1 MLIHLRLT
9 ELLYLNTNIPVN
21 SRVKDRANLRR
32 GLYFC
37 VLYVDIKN
45 DNYSEPQKYEVR
57 ISINKGCR
65 DGIYAGHGAGN
76 MQIENLINKST
87 DTKNTDT
94 KTINDMTAG
103 MRVSDYIKTDSSD
116 NMSKKAAVVGS
127 SNSVDMSDTIYA
139 RPQAKNE
146 AGNNDGT
153 DMAEN
158 LLNDMNQTS
167 ENRRNDMIVTAST
180 TTSDDYKAAKDDGY
194 DVIVTE
200 TDKIKAVLAKAG
212 VDISIYGD
220 DLSKEQLTDITGS
233 QTEAAMLVNQMKA
246 YDIPATDDNIKAGTD
261 AIDRAKSLT
270 NISNETKAYLVR
282 NNMNPTVSNV
292 YKATYSSSQVQ
303 NYKQKVGI
311 TDNVKQL
318 YDDNQYGDKGAESQ
332 GKISDELFEELKP
345 QLKQILEE
353 VHIDSS
359 DENLNQCRW
368 LIDEDI
374 AVTPDNVLLANQ
386 IDGITAAGE
395 NVSSDFYA
403 RAVTEALAMGK
414 KAADATMS
422 QDGLTFDMAKKAC
435 DVLGEAT
442 ADDIVTLES
451 DNIPVT
457 IENLSKLIAARGK
470 DSAASQ
476 VSANK
481 AADNQITDSREARLV
496 TAQRKLEE
504 ARLSMTAEANLSLI
518 KKGVSI
524 DTEPIERVVELLKQQ
539 ENKYYGALFGDSSVE
554 ASDDRVRMYNNV
566 CDIFNQMKQQPAY
579 VLTLESA
586 DDTVYELYTAGKAM
600 KQSLEAAASGYE
612 TLMTSPR
619 ADMGDSISK
628 AFQNVDDI
636 LKELQIDTSE
646 SNRRAVRI
654 LAYNSTDIT
663 EDNIKQ
669 IKSVDEQVQRAFSDM
684 TPAVTIEM
692 IKRGISPLDMSMSDI
707 SDTARRIKSEN
718 PDERDEKFSE
728 FLWKLEKKNE
738 ISEEERDSYIGIYR
752 LISQVEQSDGA
763 VIGSLVNQG
772 ADITMK
778 NLLTAVRVRGKSA
791 MDYKVDDTFAGV
803 DSVSSGIKIDSQ
815 IESAYH
821 TNCLRDVLDTL
832 SPEKMEFVQYD
843 SWLDMTPE
851 QLRQA
856 VYEADDDNALS
867 EQYATEQLRQF
878 NQAVSA
884 PENVYAFLEKYD
896 VKTTAVNLMA
906 ASRLMKNPSETVR
919 NLWERGDSA
928 TARALLDETLRR
940 FSESVKNPKELA
952 QAQETLADTAEHV
965 MDSMIIEDR
974 HTGSIDLR
982 QMKLLCSQLRIA
994 SNMSRQE
1001 NYIVP
1006 IETADGVT
1014 GMKLRIVR
1022 GEDKKGLVDIFLEDK
1037 KCGRVAAYFEAKEN
1051 SVSAM
1056 IVTDDEQT
1064 KKLFEDNITMFEAG
1078 ISDGEQRVR
1087 IDVALEHDISAKESK
1102 MSDMKSNTES
1112 DNETKKQLDG
1122 SESVQTTRLYHI
1134 AEQFIVNVQRV
1145 IAQDSL

>member
-1 MLIHLRLT
+1 
-9 ELLYLNTNIPVN
+9 
-21 SRVKDRANLRR
+21 
-32 GLYFC
+32 
-37 VLYVDIKN
+37 
-45 DNYSEPQKYEVR
+45 
-57 ISINKGCR
+57 
-65 DGIYAGHGAGN
+65 

-220 DLSKEQLTDITGS
+220 DLSREQLTDITGS

-261 AIDRAKSLT
+261 AIDRAKSIT

-318 YDDNQYGDKGAESQ
+318 Y
-332 GKISDELFEELKP
+332 EELKP

-353 VHIDSS
+353 AHIDSS

-422 QDGLTFDMAKKAC
+422 QDGLTFDMAREVC
-435 DVLGEAT
+435 DVLSEAT
-442 ADDIVTLES
+442 AEDIVTLES
-451 DNIPVT
+451 DNMPVT

-470 DSAASQ
+470 DGAASQ
-476 VSANK
+476 ASANK

-539 ENKYYGALFGDSSVE
+539 ENKYYGALFGESSVE

-579 VLTLESA
+579 VLTLESS

-600 KQSLEAAASGYE
+600 KQSLEAASGYE

-636 LKELQIDTSE
+636 LKELQIETSE

-654 LAYNSTDIT
+654 LAYNSTNIT
-663 EDNIKQ
+663 EENIKQ
-669 IKSVDEQVQRAFSDM
+669 IKSIDEQVQRAFSDM
-684 TPAVTIEM
+684 TPAVTLEM

-707 SDTARRIKSEN
+707 SDTARQIKSEN
-718 PDERDEKFSE
+718 HDERDEKFSE

-803 DSVSSGIKIDSQ
+803 DSVSRGIKIDSQ
-815 IESAYH
+815 IESAYQA
-821 TNCLRDVLDTL
+821 NCLRDVLDTL
-832 SPEKMEFVQYD
+832 SPEKMEFVQDD
-843 SWLDMTPE
+843 SWLEMTPE

-856 VYEADDDNALS
+856 VYEADEDNTLS

-878 NQAVSA
+878 NQAVSV

-906 ASRLMKNPSETVR
+906 ASRLMKNPSEAVR

-974 HTGSIDLR
+974 HTGSIDIR

-1122 SESVQTTRLYHI
+1122 GESVQTTRLYHI

>member
-1 MLIHLRLT
+1 
-9 ELLYLNTNIPVN
+9 
-21 SRVKDRANLRR
+21 
-32 GLYFC
+32 
-37 VLYVDIKN
+37 
-45 DNYSEPQKYEVR
+45 
-57 ISINKGCR
+57 
-65 DGIYAGHGAGN
+65 
-76 MQIENLINKST
+76 
-87 DTKNTDT
+87 
-94 KTINDMTAG
+94 
-103 MRVSDYIKTDSSD
+103 
-116 NMSKKAAVVGS
+116 
-127 SNSVDMSDTIYA
+127 
-139 RPQAKNE
+139 
-146 AGNNDGT
+146 
-153 DMAEN
+153 
-158 LLNDMNQTS
+158 
-167 ENRRNDMIVTAST
+167 
-180 TTSDDYKAAKDDGY
+180 
-194 DVIVTE
+194 
-200 TDKIKAVLAKAG
+200 
-212 VDISIYGD
+212 
-220 DLSKEQLTDITGS
+220 
-233 QTEAAMLVNQMKA
+233 
-246 YDIPATDDNIKAGTD
+246 
-261 AIDRAKSLT
+261 
-270 NISNETKAYLVR
+270 
-282 NNMNPTVSNV
+282 
-292 YKATYSSSQVQ
+292 
-303 NYKQKVGI
+303 
-311 TDNVKQL
+311 
-318 YDDNQYGDKGAESQ
+318 
-332 GKISDELFEELKP
+332 
-345 QLKQILEE
+345 
-353 VHIDSS
+353 
-359 DENLNQCRW
+359 
-368 LIDEDI
+368 
-374 AVTPDNVLLANQ
+374 
-386 IDGITAAGE
+386 
-395 NVSSDFYA
+395 
-403 RAVTEALAMGK
+403 
-414 KAADATMS
+414 MS
-422 QDGLTFDMAKKAC
+422 QDGLTFDMAREVC

-451 DNIPVT
+451 DNMPVT

-470 DSAASQ
+470 DSAATQ
-476 VSANK
+476 ASANK
-481 AADNQITDSREARLV
+481 VVDNQITDSREARLV

-539 ENKYYGALFGDSSVE
+539 ENKYYGALFGESSVE

-600 KQSLEAAASGYE
+600 KQSLEAASGYE

-654 LAYNSTDIT
+654 LAYNSTNIT
-663 EDNIKQ
+663 EENIKQ

-684 TPAVTIEM
+684 TPAVTLEM

-778 NLLTAVRVRGKSA
+778 NLLTAVRTRGKST

-803 DSVSSGIKIDSQ
+803 EGVSKGARIDEQ

-832 SPEKMEFVQYD
+832 SPEKMEFVQDD
-843 SWLDMTPE
+843 SWLEMTPE

-856 VYEADDDNALS
+856 VYEADEDNTLS

-878 NQAVSA
+878 NQAVSV

-906 ASRLMKNPSETVR
+906 ASRLMKNPSEAVR
-919 NLWERGDSA
+919 NLWERGESA

-1014 GMKLRIVR
+1014 GMKLSIVR

-1037 KCGRVAAYFEAKEN
+1037 KCGRVAAFFEAKEN

-1087 IDVALEHDISAKESK
+1087 IDVALEHDISAKEP
-1102 MSDMKSNTES
+1102 MASDTKSATES
-1112 DNETKKQLDG
+1112 EKQPDG
-1122 SESVQTTRLYHI
+1122 SERVQTTRLYHI
-1134 AEQFIVNVQRV
+1134 AEQFIVNVQRML
-1145 IAQDSL
+1145 AQDSL

>member
-1 MLIHLRLT
+1 MSI
-9 ELLYLNTNIPVN
+9 Y
-21 SRVKDRANLRR
+21 K
-32 GLYFC
+32 
-37 VLYVDIKN
+37 K
-45 DNYSEPQKYEVR
+45 DNYSGPQKYEVR

-220 DLSKEQLTDITGS
+220 DLSREQLTDITGS

-318 YDDNQYGDKGAESQ
+318 Y
-332 GKISDELFEELKP
+332 EELKP
-345 QLKQILEE
+345 QLKQILEDA
-353 VHIDSS
+353 HIDSS

-386 IDGITAAGE
+386 IDGIIAAGE

-442 ADDIVTLES
+442 AEDIVTLES
-451 DNIPVT
+451 DNMPVT

-470 DSAASQ
+470 DGAASQ
-476 VSANK
+476 ASANK
-481 AADNQITDSREARLV
+481 ALDNQITDSREARLV

-539 ENKYYGALFGDSSVE
+539 ENKYYGALFGESSVE

-579 VLTLESA
+579 VLTLESS

-600 KQSLEAAASGYE
+600 KQSLEAASGYE

-636 LKELQIDTSE
+636 LKELQIETSE

-654 LAYNSTDIT
+654 LAYNSTNIT
-663 EDNIKQ
+663 EENIKQ
-669 IKSVDEQVQRAFSDM
+669 IKSIDEQVQRAFSDM
-684 TPAVTIEM
+684 TPAVTLEM

-707 SDTARRIKSEN
+707 SDTARQIKSEN
-718 PDERDEKFSE
+718 HDERDEKFSE

-803 DSVSSGIKIDSQ
+803 DSVSRGIKIDSQ
-815 IESAYH
+815 IESAYQA
-821 TNCLRDVLDTL
+821 NCLRDVLDTL
-832 SPEKMEFVQYD
+832 SPEKMEFVQDD
-843 SWLDMTPE
+843 SWLEMTPE

-856 VYEADDDNALS
+856 VYEADEDNTLS

-878 NQAVSA
+878 NQAVSV

-906 ASRLMKNPSETVR
+906 ASRLMKNPSEAVR

-974 HTGSIDLR
+974 HTGSIDIR

-1122 SESVQTTRLYHI
+1122 GESVQTTRLYHI

>member
-1 MLIHLRLT
+1 
-9 ELLYLNTNIPVN
+9 
-21 SRVKDRANLRR
+21 
-32 GLYFC
+32 
-37 VLYVDIKN
+37 
-45 DNYSEPQKYEVR
+45 
-57 ISINKGCR
+57 
-65 DGIYAGHGAGN
+65 

-146 AGNNDGT
+146 AGNNDGA

-220 DLSKEQLTDITGS
+220 DLSMEQLTDITGS

-303 NYKQKVGI
+303 DYRQK
-311 TDNVKQL
+311 TKMT
-318 YDDNQYGDKGAESQ
+318 E
-332 GKISDELFEELKP
+332 ISDELFDELKP

-353 VHIDSS
+353 AHIDSS

-386 IDGITAAGE
+386 VDCINAAEE

-414 KAADATMS
+414 KATDATMS

-476 VSANK
+476 ASANK
-481 AADNQITDSREARLV
+481 AADNSITDSREARLV

-619 ADMGDSISK
+619 ADMGD
-628 AFQNVDDI
+628 
-636 LKELQIDTSE
+636 
-646 SNRRAVRI
+646 
-654 LAYNSTDIT
+654 
-663 EDNIKQ
+663 
-669 IKSVDEQVQRAFSDM
+669 
-684 TPAVTIEM
+684 
-692 IKRGISPLDMSMSDI
+692 
-707 SDTARRIKSEN
+707 
-718 PDERDEKFSE
+718 
-728 FLWKLEKKNE
+728 
-738 ISEEERDSYIGIYR
+738 
-752 LISQVEQSDGA
+752 
-763 VIGSLVNQG
+763 
-772 ADITMK
+772 
-778 NLLTAVRVRGKSA
+778 
-791 MDYKVDDTFAGV
+791 
-803 DSVSSGIKIDSQ
+803 
-815 IESAYH
+815 
-821 TNCLRDVLDTL
+821 
-832 SPEKMEFVQYD
+832 
-843 SWLDMTPE
+843 
-851 QLRQA
+851 
-856 VYEADDDNALS
+856 
-867 EQYATEQLRQF
+867 
-878 NQAVSA
+878 
-884 PENVYAFLEKYD
+884 
-896 VKTTAVNLMA
+896 
-906 ASRLMKNPSETVR
+906 
-919 NLWERGDSA
+919 
-928 TARALLDETLRR
+928 
-940 FSESVKNPKELA
+940 
-952 QAQETLADTAEHV
+952 
-965 MDSMIIEDR
+965 
-974 HTGSIDLR
+974 R

-1006 IETADGVT
+1006 IETADGIT

-1022 GEDKKGLVDIFLEDK
+1022 GEDKKGMVDIFLEDK

-1122 SESVQTTRLYHI
+1122 GESVQTTRLYHI

>member
-1 MLIHLRLT
+1 
-9 ELLYLNTNIPVN
+9 
-21 SRVKDRANLRR
+21 
-32 GLYFC
+32 
-37 VLYVDIKN
+37 
-45 DNYSEPQKYEVR
+45 
-57 ISINKGCR
+57 
-65 DGIYAGHGAGN
+65 

-146 AGNNDGT
+146 AGNNDDT

-906 ASRLMKNPSETVR
+906 ASRLMKNPSEAVR

-1022 GEDKKGLVDIFLEDK
+1022 GEDKRGLVDIFLEDK

-1102 MSDMKSNTES
+1102 MSD
-1112 DNETKKQLDG
+1112 NETKKQLDG

>member
-1 MLIHLRLT
+1 MSI
-9 ELLYLNTNIPVN
+9 Y
-21 SRVKDRANLRR
+21 K
-32 GLYFC
+32 
-37 VLYVDIKN
+37 K

-65 DGIYAGHGAGN
+65 DGIYAGRGVGN

-87 DTKNTDT
+87 DTKN
-94 KTINDMTAG
+94 INAMTEG

-127 SNSVDMSDTIYA
+127 SNSVDMSDTTYA

-146 AGNNDGT
+146 AGNKDGT

-220 DLSKEQLTDITGS
+220 DLSREQLTDITGS

-261 AIDRAKSLT
+261 TIDRAKSLT

-282 NNMNPTVSNV
+282 NNMNPTISNV

-318 YDDNQYGDKGAESQ
+318 
-332 GKISDELFEELKP
+332 FEELKP

-353 VHIDSS
+353 AHIDSS

-442 ADDIVTLES
+442 AEDIVTLES
-451 DNIPVT
+451 DNMPVT
-457 IENLSKLIAARGK
+457 IAARGK

-476 VSANK
+476 GSANK
-481 AADNQITDSREARLV
+481 ALDNQITDSWEARLV

-539 ENKYYGALFGDSSVE
+539 ENKYYGALFGESSVE
-554 ASDDRVRMYNNV
+554 ASDDRVHMYNNV

-669 IKSVDEQVQRAFSDM
+669 IKSVDEQVQRALNDM

-707 SDTARRIKSEN
+707 SETARRIKSEN

-778 NLLTAVRVRGKSA
+778 NLLTAVRVRGKSV

-803 DSVSSGIKIDSQ
+803 DSVSRGIKIDSQ

-832 SPEKMEFVQYD
+832 SPEKMEFVQDD
-843 SWLDMTPE
+843 SWLEMTPE

-856 VYEADDDNALS
+856 VYEANEDSALS

-878 NQAVSA
+878 NQAVSV
-884 PENVYAFLEKYD
+884 PESVYAFLEKYD

-906 ASRLMKNPSETVR
+906 ASRLMKNPSEAVR
-919 NLWERGDSA
+919 NLWEHGDSA

-982 QMKLLCSQLRIA
+982 QMKLLCSQLRIV

-1014 GMKLRIVR
+1014 GMKLSIVR

-1064 KKLFEDNITMFEAG
+1064 KKLFEDNITTFESG
-1078 ISDGEQRVR
+1078 ISDGEQSVH

-1134 AEQFIVNVQRV
+1134 AEQFIVNTQRV

>member
-1 MLIHLRLT
+1 
-9 ELLYLNTNIPVN
+9 
-21 SRVKDRANLRR
+21 
-32 GLYFC
+32 
-37 VLYVDIKN
+37 
-45 DNYSEPQKYEVR
+45 
-57 ISINKGCR
+57 
-65 DGIYAGHGAGN
+65 

-220 DLSKEQLTDITGS
+220 DLSRQQLTDITGS

-261 AIDRAKSLT
+261 AIDRAKSIT

-318 YDDNQYGDKGAESQ
+318 YDDNQYGDKGAGSQ

-353 VHIDSS
+353 AHIDSS

-442 ADDIVTLES
+442 AEDIVTLES
-451 DNIPVT
+451 DNMPVT
-457 IENLSKLIAARGK
+457 IENLSKLIAVRDK

-476 VSANK
+476 ASANK
-481 AADNQITDSREARLV
+481 AAYNQITDSREARLV

-539 ENKYYGALFGDSSVE
+539 ENKYYGALFGESSVE

-619 ADMGDSISK
+619 ADMGDSMSK

-663 EDNIKQ
+663 EENIKQ

-856 VYEADDDNALS
+856 VYEANEDNALS

-878 NQAVSA
+878 NHAVSA

-906 ASRLMKNPSETVR
+906 ASRLMKNPSEAVR

-974 HTGSIDLR
+974 HTGSIDIR

-1064 KKLFEDNITMFEAG
+1064 KRLFEDNITMFEAG

-1102 MSDMKSNTES
+1102 MSD
-1112 DNETKKQLDG
+1112 NETKKLLDG

>member
-1 MLIHLRLT
+1 
-9 ELLYLNTNIPVN
+9 
-21 SRVKDRANLRR
+21 
-32 GLYFC
+32 
-37 VLYVDIKN
+37 
-45 DNYSEPQKYEVR
+45 
-57 ISINKGCR
+57 
-65 DGIYAGHGAGN
+65 

-167 ENRRNDMIVTAST
+167 KNRRNDMIVTAST

-220 DLSKEQLTDITGS
+220 DLSREQLTDITGS

-246 YDIPATDDNIKAGTD
+246 YDIPATDDNIKAGID
-261 AIDRAKSLT
+261 AIDQAKSLT

-318 YDDNQYGDKGAESQ
+318 YDDNQYGDKGAGTQ

-353 VHIDSS
+353 AHIDGS

-414 KAADATMS
+414 KATDATMS
-422 QDGLTFDMAKKAC
+422 QDGLTFDLAKKAC
-435 DVLGEAT
+435 DVLGEAM
-442 ADDIVTLES
+442 AEDIVTLES
-451 DNIPVT
+451 DNMPVT
-457 IENLSKLIAARGK
+457 IENLSKLIAVRDK
-470 DSAASQ
+470 DGAASQ
-476 VSANK
+476 ASANK
-481 AADNQITDSREARLV
+481 ALDNQIADSREARLV

-524 DTEPIERVVELLKQQ
+524 DTEPIERVVEMLKQQ

-684 TPAVTIEM
+684 TPAVTLEM

-707 SDTARRIKSEN
+707 SDTARQIKSEN

-803 DSVSSGIKIDSQ
+803 DSVSRGIKIDSQ

-856 VYEADDDNALS
+856 VYEANEDSALS

-896 VKTTAVNLMA
+896 VKTTAENLMA
-906 ASRLMKNPSETVR
+906 ASRLMKNPSEAVR

-1037 KCGRVAAYFEAKEN
+1037 KCGRVAAFFEAKEN

-1064 KKLFEDNITMFEAG
+1064 KKLFEDNITTFESG
-1078 ISDGEQRVR
+1078 ISDGEQSVH
-1087 IDVALEHDISAKESK
+1087 IDVALEHDISAKEP
-1102 MSDMKSNTES
+1102 MASDTKSATES
-1112 DNETKKQLDG
+1112 EKQPDG

>member
-1 MLIHLRLT
+1 
-9 ELLYLNTNIPVN
+9 
-21 SRVKDRANLRR
+21 
-32 GLYFC
+32 
-37 VLYVDIKN
+37 
-45 DNYSEPQKYEVR
+45 
-57 ISINKGCR
+57 
-65 DGIYAGHGAGN
+65 

-146 AGNNDGT
+146 AENNDGT

-246 YDIPATDDNIKAGTD
+246 YDIPVTDENIKTGTD
-261 AIDRAKSLT
+261 AINRAKSLT

-303 NYKQKVGI
+303 DYRQK
-311 TDNVKQL
+311 TKMT
-318 YDDNQYGDKGAESQ
+318 E
-332 GKISDELFEELKP
+332 ISDELFEELKP
-345 QLKQILEE
+345 QLKQILDEN
-353 VHIDSS
+353 HIDGS

-374 AVTPDNVLLANQ
+374 AVTLGNVLLANQ

-395 NVSSDFYA
+395 NVSSDFYV

-422 QDGLTFDMAKKAC
+422 QDGLTFDMAREVC
-435 DVLGEAT
+435 DVLSEAT
-442 ADDIVTLES
+442 AEDIVTLES
-451 DNIPVT
+451 DNMPVT

-470 DSAASQ
+470 DGAASQ
-476 VSANK
+476 ASANK
-481 AADNQITDSREARLV
+481 ALDNQITDSREARLV

-539 ENKYYGALFGDSSVE
+539 ENKYYGALFGESSVE

-579 VLTLESA
+579 VLTLESS

-600 KQSLEAAASGYE
+600 KQSLEAASGYE

-636 LKELQIDTSE
+636 LKELQIETSE

-654 LAYNSTDIT
+654 LAYNSTNIT
-663 EDNIKQ
+663 EENIKQ
-669 IKSVDEQVQRAFSDM
+669 IKSIDEQVQRAFSDM
-684 TPAVTIEM
+684 TPAVTLEM

-707 SDTARRIKSEN
+707 SDTARQIKSEN
-718 PDERDEKFSE
+718 HDERDEKFSE

-803 DSVSSGIKIDSQ
+803 DSVSRGIKIDSQ
-815 IESAYH
+815 IESAYQA
-821 TNCLRDVLDTL
+821 NCLRDVLDTL
-832 SPEKMEFVQYD
+832 SPEKMEFVQDD
-843 SWLDMTPE
+843 SWLEMTPE

-856 VYEADDDNALS
+856 VYEADEDNTLS

-878 NQAVSA
+878 NQAVSV

-906 ASRLMKNPSETVR
+906 ASRLMKNPSEAVR

-974 HTGSIDLR
+974 HTGSIDIR

-1122 SESVQTTRLYHI
+1122 GESVQTTRLYHI